1 MKRKSEI
8 FFFVFQET
16 ELSYISGSNFPSS
29 KSKKKTLVKSLLC
42 FGKWNFLVPNIY
54 ISGKNLKS
62 LKHKRIKIL
71 LV

>member
-29 KSKKKTLVKSLLC
+29 KSKKKNTRK
-42 FGKWNFLVPNIY
+42 
-54 ISGKNLKS
+54 KS
-62 LKHKRIKIL
+62 LKFWEMELSSPKYLYFRKEFKKPETQKN
-71 LV
+71 